1 MMDNLFSQELN
12 KNQYEAVINTEGP
25 LLILAGAGSGKTKTL
40 TYRIFYL
47 LATKKAKTD
56 QILAVT
62 FTNKAA
68 NEMRERIAK
77 LLNLN
82 SANYNFMPYMGTFHG
97 ISVKILRT
105 DGDYLKMSKN
115 FLIFDEADQLSLLK
129 KIYKKLLINE
139 KSFPLRQVAYY
150 ISSAKSELIT
160 PNKYKDQYLDNPVQ
174 KMVAD
179 IYPIY
184 SKELKNLNALDFDD
198 LILKTVQ
205 LFRKYPKVL
214 AKWQDKF
221 KYILVDEYQDTN
233 NAQYQLIKLLSSK
246 NQNIAVVGD
255 DWQSIYSWRGADY
268 RNILN
273 FEKDYQNVK
282 VVKLEQNYRSTAN
295 ILNAAYMVISK
306 NNQRSDKKIWTKS
319 DPGLEVQLTQVSNER
334 KEAQNIVSIIQSK
347 INTLKYN
354 YKDFAVLYR
363 TNAQSRVIEELFV
376 RYNIPYQI
384 IGGVRFYDRKEI
396 KDLIAYLR
404 LIYQPN
410 DLVSFLRIVNLPAR
424 GIGPRSI
431 ALFNQ
436 FLEENG
442 NLQKALSRVQE
453 CNQLTPKAKKGFNEI
468 HNLISE
474 LKEISHNA
482 SLVGLIDALIRKLNY
497 LSYLDDGTIQSE
509 SRQENVK
516 ELLSVANEYLDL
528 GLDGF
533 LEEVALISDLDKA
546 DFKKDSVTLMTVH
559 SAKGLEFPIVLMP
572 GLEEGIFPHTKA
584 LYDSNQ
590 MEEERRL
597 MYVGMTRAMKELYLF
612 YANTRLLYGG
622 LNHNPPSRFLSDIDG
637 EFRIEPDNLENEEI
651 KDDLF
656 NQNEPHYIP
665 DLEKG
670 DQVRHTLFG
679 EGTVVEIDQS
689 NVVVYFK
696 QRGIKK
702 LNLDYTNIQKL

>member
-1 MMDNLFSQELN
+1 MDNLFSRELN
-12 KNQYEAVINTEGP
+12 PNQYQAVINTEGP

-47 LATKKAKTD
+47 LTTKKADTD

-68 NEMRERIAK
+68 KEMRDRIGK

-82 SANYNFMPYMGTFHG
+82 SSGYNFMPFMGTFHG
-97 ISVKILRT
+97 IAVKILRK
-105 DGDYLKMSKN
+105 DGEYLKMSKN
-115 FLIFDEADQLSLLK
+115 FIIFDEADQLSLLK
-129 KIYKKLLINE
+129 KIYKKLGIDQKNY
-139 KSFPLRQVAYY
+139 PLRQCAYY
-150 ISSAKSELIT
+150 ISSAKTELIS
-160 PNKYKDQYLDNPVQ
+160 PNKYKEQYLINPAQ
-174 KMVAD
+174 KIAAD

-184 SKELKNLNALDFDD
+184 EEELRKLGALDFDD

-205 LFRKYPKVL
+205 LFKKYPEVL
-214 AKWQDKF
+214 ARWQDKF

-273 FEKDYQNVK
+273 FEKDYKNVR

-295 ILNAAYMVISK
+295 ILDAAYMVISK

-319 DPGLEVQLTQVSNER
+319 DSGMPVQILQVSNER
-334 KEAQNIVSIIQSK
+334 AEVENIISIIQSK
-347 INTLKYN
+347 VNASKN
-354 YKDFAVLYR
+354 SYKDFAILYR
-363 TNAQSRVIEELFV
+363 TNAQSRVIEEIFV

-410 DLVSFLRIVNLPAR
+410 DLISFLRIVNVPTR
-424 GIGPRSI
+424 GIGPKSI

-436 FLEENG
+436 FLDKHN
-442 NLQKALSRVQE
+442 NLQNALGLVLKCDE
-453 CNQLTPKAKKGFNEI
+453 LTPKAKESFNQI
-468 HNLISE
+468 YKLIND
-474 LKEISHNA
+474 LRDISKNT
-482 SLVGLIDALIRKLNY
+482 SLVGLIDSLIRRLNY
-497 LSYLDDGTIQSE
+497 LNYLDDGTIQSE

-516 ELLSVANEYLDL
+516 ELLSVANEYIDL

-533 LEEVALISDLDKA
+533 IEEVALISDLDNA

-584 LYDSNQ
+584 LYDNNEL
-590 MEEERRL
+590 EEERRL

-637 EFRIEPDNLENEEI
+637 EFKIESDNLGTTEI
-651 KDDLF
+651 KQSLF
-656 NQNEPHYIP
+656 DQNEPHYVP
-665 DLEKG
+665 DLVEG
-670 DQVRHTLFG
+670 DQVRHSIFG

-689 NVVVYFK
+689 FVAVYFK
-696 QRGIKK
+696 NKGIKK
-702 LNLDYTNIQKL
+702 LNLDYANISKL